1 MSVTSVIVDADDQHR
16 MHMEPLQE
24 APLQEGISVGIRTA
38 RGRDWSILMVKNL
51 ALWNQI
57 SLYHM
62 RGAACGWVVQGAI
75 AIAVVV
81 WADDEPNHADQ
92 QHGAVRTPVV
102 ASHVTVAGIT
112 GANCTTCSVTATL
125 HDAAQEGVMWTIAG
139 VVSSCMCD
147 GGPHGA
153 DELVVRDSLHID
165 PCEL

>member
-57 SLYHM
+57 SLHHM

-75 AIAVVV
+75 ALIPAE
-81 WADDEPNHADQ
+81 AED
-92 QHGAVRTPVV
+92 GARN
-102 ASHVTVAGIT
+102 S
-112 GANCTTCSVTATL
+112 CS
-125 HDAAQEGVMWTIAG
+125 G
-139 VVSSCMCD
+139 
-147 GGPHGA
+147 
-153 DELVVRDSLHID
+153 
-165 PCEL
+165 